1 MATLQKVSIKLKIF
15 VSAYACEPNEGSEI
29 GVGWNWVLQMSK
41 YFELWV
47 LTRKSNQ
54 SNIETWIAKHPEYES
69 INFIYFDLPYYLRFW
84 KKRLRGVRTYYNI
97 WQWCTNRIV
106 KNTMLANRIKIFHH
120 LTYGNALWSVSSYG
134 KKQFFVWGPQGGTE
148 TIPKS
153 FTSHYNTKGKLIES
167 IRRKVVKMLP
177 YNIGFQNRCKQANLI
192 LSKTEIHKNNIPLK
206 YKHKAVLFTDVATSD
221 FRTALIDNQHPNNAV
236 NFIVVGKLDSWR
248 GFDLLIEAFAKA
260 LGTNKNIYLQILG
273 KGLDKNR
280 LENLISNLGVS
291 NYIKMLGKV
300 SMEEYN
306 ELMRKSDVVVNPCLK
321 EGAVTTAFDAMA
333 MGKPLICIDTTG
345 YTRYFSSD
353 YAAIIPI
360 QSRSKTIDDLSNALL
375 KLTDVNLRNQMGAKA
390 FENAQNFT
398 WENRGQEIHKV
409 ITEHY
414 NNWLIS
420 SSK

>member
-1 MATLQKVSIKLKIF
+1 MNSLKIF
-15 VSAYACEPNEGSEI
+15 VSAYACEPNLGSEI
-29 GVGWNWVLQMSK
+29 GVGWHWVLEMSK
-41 YFELWV
+41 YFDLWV
-47 LTRKSNQ
+47 LTRRSNKQ
-54 SNIETWIAKHPEYES
+54 NIEAWITKHPEFKH
-69 INFIYFDLPYYLRFW
+69 INFIYYDLPYYLRFW
-84 KKRLRGVRTYYNI
+84 KKGIRGVRLYYNI

-106 KNTMLANRIKIFHH
+106 KKTMQANTIEIFHH

-153 FTSHYNTKGKLIES
+153 YTSHYNTKGKLIES
-167 IRRKVVKMLP
+167 IRRKVIKMLP
-177 YNIGFQNRCKQANLI
+177 YNTGFQNRCKHANLI
-192 LSKTEIHKNNIPLK
+192 LSKTEIHKNNIPLR

-221 FRTALIDNQHPNNAV
+221 FKADLTNNHLENNAV
-236 NFIVVGKLDSWR
+236 TFIVVGKLDPWR

-260 LGTNKNIYLQILG
+260 LIKNRSIKLQILG
-273 KGLDKNR
+273 RGLDYER
-280 LENLISNLGVS
+280 LNILISSLHVGGNIDILGQVPLS
-291 NYIKMLGKV
+291 T
-300 SMEEYN
+300 YN
-306 ELMRKSDVVVNPCLK
+306 ALMQKADVVVNPCLK

-345 YTRYFSSD
+345 YTKYFSSD
-353 YAAIIPI
+353 YAVIIPI
-360 QSRSKTIDDLSNALL
+360 QSRSKTIEDLSNALL
-375 KLTDVNLRNQMGAKA
+375 KLTDVNLRKQMGAKA
-390 FENAQNFT
+390 VENAQNFT